1 MVLRLSFRHNT
12 NGTTITEAKGD
23 KLDEWLSFLRQ
34 SLTTLAA
41 MELYEIPLII
51 VTGFGAAF
59 LNTVGGG
66 GSLFSVPILTFL
78 GLPITNANATSR
90 VALLF
95 QNVFAVGGFR
105 SKGIELPWPYSLY
118 LGISSLFGGVIGAML
133 ASTIKDEV
141 FNKIF
146 VGVMILSV
154 FLILFDPIRSKGAE
168 KLSTKNQVLGTIL
181 FFFIGIYGGF
191 VQAGIG
197 FMVIAVLSIVNNLS
211 LVKSNFV
218 KVFAAIVYTGVSVI
232 VFALEGKIIWLTGFV
247 LAIGHA
253 LGGWYASRWSVD
265 KGEVWIKRVMIVSI
279 IAMAIKLWFF

>member
-1 MVLRLSFRHNT
+1 
-12 NGTTITEAKGD
+12 
-23 KLDEWLSFLRQ
+23 
-34 SLTTLAA
+34 
-41 MELYEIPLII
+41 MELYEIPLVII
-51 VTGFGAAF
+51 TGFVAAF

-78 GLPITNANATSR
+78 GLPITSANATSR
-90 VALLF
+90 VAILF

-118 LGISSLFGGVIGAML
+118 LGLSSLFGGFVGAIL
-133 ASTIKDEV
+133 ASRIADEI

-154 FLILFDPIRSKGAE
+154 FLILYDPFKAKGPE
-168 KLSTKNQVLGTIL
+168 RLTIKSQVTGFIC

-197 FMVIAVLSIVNNLS
+197 FMVIAVLSLVNNLS
-211 LVKSNFV
+211 LVKSNYV
-218 KVFAAIVYTGVSVI
+218 KVFAAIVYTAVSVA
-232 VFALEGKIIWLTGFV
+232 VFAYEGKIIWLTGLI

>member
-1 MVLRLSFRHNT
+1 M
-12 NGTTITEAKGD
+12 
-23 KLDEWLSFLRQ
+23 EW
-34 SLTTLAA
+34 
-41 MELYEIPLII
+41 YEIPLII
-51 VTGFGAAF
+51 ITGFAAAF

-78 GLPITNANATSR
+78 GLPITSANATSR
-90 VALLF
+90 VAILF
-95 QNVFAVGGFR
+95 QNVFAVVGFK
-105 SKGIELPWPYSLY
+105 SKGVELPWPYSGY
-118 LGISSLFGGVIGAML
+118 LGISSLFGGWIGAVM
-133 ASTIKDEV
+133 ASRIEDEV

-154 FLILFDPIRSKGAE
+154 FLILYDPFKSKGAE
-168 KLSTKNQVLGTIL
+168 KLSTKHQLIGVFL

-197 FMVIAVLSIVNNLS
+197 FMVIAVLSLVNNLS
-211 LVKSNFV
+211 LVKSNYV
-218 KVFAAIVYTGVSVI
+218 KVFAAIVYTAVSVV
-232 VFALEGKIIWLTGFV
+232 VFAIEGKIYWITGLI

-279 IAMAIKLWFF
+279 LGMAIKLWFF

>member
-1 MVLRLSFRHNT
+1 
-12 NGTTITEAKGD
+12 
-23 KLDEWLSFLRQ
+23 
-34 SLTTLAA
+34 

-51 VTGFGAAF
+51 LTGFAAAF

-78 GLPITNANATSR
+78 GIPITSANATSR
-90 VALLF
+90 VAILF
-95 QNVFAVGGFR
+95 QNFFAVGGFR

-118 LGISSLFGGVIGAML
+118 LGLSTLGGGLIGALM
-133 ASTIKDEV
+133 ASRIDDEI
-141 FNKIF
+141 FSKIF

-154 FLILFDPIRSKGAE
+154 FLIIFDPFKSKGTE
-168 KLSTKNQVLGTIL
+168 RLTVKSQVIGVIS

-197 FMVIAVLSIVNNLS
+197 FLIIAVLSVVNNFS
-211 LVKSNFV
+211 LVKSNYV
-218 KVFAAIVYTGVSVI
+218 KVFSAIVYTGVSII
-232 VFALEGKIIWLTGFV
+232 VFAFEGKIFWITGLV

-279 IAMAIKLWFF
+279 LAMAVKLWFF

>member
-1 MVLRLSFRHNT
+1 M
-12 NGTTITEAKGD
+12 
-23 KLDEWLSFLRQ
+23 EW
-34 SLTTLAA
+34 
-41 MELYEIPLII
+41 YEIPLII
-51 VTGFGAAF
+51 ITGFGAAF

-78 GLPITNANATSR
+78 GLPITTANATSR

-105 SKGIELPWPYSLY
+105 SKRVELPWPYSLY
-118 LGISSLFGGVIGAML
+118 LGIASLFGGLIGSYL
-133 ASTIKDEV
+133 ASTVKDEI
-141 FNKIF
+141 FSKIF

-154 FLILFDPIRSKGAE
+154 FLILFDPVRSKGPE
-168 KLSTKNQVLGTIL
+168 KLSTKNQIIGSIL

-197 FMVIAVLSIVNNLS
+197 FMVIAVLSIVNNLN
-211 LVKSNFV
+211 LVKSNYV
-218 KVFAAIVYTGVSVI
+218 KVFAAIVYTGVSVV
-232 VFALEGKIIWLTGFV
+232 VFAYQGKIIWITGLI

-265 KGEVWIKRVMIVSI
+265 KGEVWIKRVMIASI